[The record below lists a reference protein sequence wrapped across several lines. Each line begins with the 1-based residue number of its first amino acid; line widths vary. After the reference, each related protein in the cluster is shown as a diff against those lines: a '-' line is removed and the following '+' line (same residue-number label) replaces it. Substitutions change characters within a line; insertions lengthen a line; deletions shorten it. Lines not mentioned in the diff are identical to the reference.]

1 MVAPLRTVAV
11 KRPEEAF
18 RAPDMIRREWAAL
31 GYLQAPNYEGAC
43 REHRRLVGILERA
56 GAEVLCLPTHPET
69 TLDSL
74 YAHDPVLV
82 TAEGAVLLRMGKPD
96 RRGEVPALGDSLRA
110 WGVPVL
116 GAIEGEGTAEAG
128 DMIWLDEATLLVGRG
143 FRTNAEGIRQLAVLL
158 GPMGIDIVPLHLP
171 YDNGPGKV
179 LHLMSFISLL
189 DLDLAIVCRR
199 LLPVPLYEILTDRG
213 VRLVDVPDA
222 EYATMGTNVLALG
235 PRNLVMVS
243 GNPVTRERLEAA
255 GCQVTEIE
263 GRQICIPGAGGP
275 TCLTRPIWRK

>member
-1 MVAPLRTVAV
+1 
-11 KRPEEAF
+11 
-18 RAPDMIRREWAAL
+18 
-31 GYLQAPNYEGAC
+31 
-43 REHRRLVGILERA
+43 
-56 GAEVLCLPTHPET
+56 
-69 TLDSL
+69 
-74 YAHDPVLV
+74 
-82 TAEGAVLLRMGKPD
+82 MGKPD